1 MKKIT
6 LIDCFFNVNH
16 QGNTLEFEMP
26 EGSVCK
32 VRGSTNTYGNGICI
46 QDDCRMIGCDG
57 VLDSD
62 KKEDSCGLCDSGK
75 YNIFSPSYQGFFNC
89 N

>member
-1 MKKIT
+1 
-6 LIDCFFNVNH
+6 
-16 QGNTLEFEMP
+16 MP

-89 N
+89 NKLVKRSIGIIFSSFF

>member
-1 MKKIT
+1 
-6 LIDCFFNVNH
+6 
-16 QGNTLEFEMP
+16 MP

-32 VRGSTNTYGNGICI
+32 VRSSTNTRGNGICI

-62 KKEDSCGLCDSGK
+62 KEENFCGLCDSGK
-75 YNIFSPSYQGFFNC
+75 YKYSNSLYQGFLNFIFQSIRIMLSSFF
-89 N
+89 